1 MCKVI
6 TIANQKGGVGKTTT
20 TLNLGAGLV
29 NLGYKVLLI
38 DADPISSLTRSLGFE
53 PVNDTM
59 FLPALMNSVIEGNI
73 LNNIHVEK
81 HSEGFDFIP
90 TNNNLRNVAISL
102 AGVATGRE
110 YILKF
115 IVDRVKANYDY
126 VLIDCTPSLDLLPI
140 NALVAADKVIIPV
153 KVDFLSVDGI
163 SNLLRTIN
171 SVKSFYNQ
179 NLDIMGI
186 LITMLDVRTKLGQ
199 TGLQDLRECGEQF
212 HINVFETTVPYS
224 VKAQEMSASGSSIFI
239 YQPKGK
245 IAAAYNRLSEEVAS
259 K

>member
-1 MCKVI
+1 MSKVVA
-6 TIANQKGGVGKTTT
+6 IANQKGGVGKTTT

-38 DADPISSLTRSLGFE
+38 DADPISSLTRALGFE
-53 PVNDTM
+53 PANDTM
-59 FLPALMNSVIEGNI
+59 YLSALMNSVIEGNI
-73 LNNIHVEK
+73 LNNINVEK

-110 YILKF
+110 HILKF
-115 IVDRVKANYDY
+115 IVDRIKTNYDY

-171 SVKSFYNQ
+171 SIKSFYNT

-186 LITMLDVRTKLGQ
+186 LITMLDVRTKLGH
-199 TGLQDLRECGEQF
+199 TGLQDLRECGEQYN
-212 HINVFETTVPYS
+212 INVFETTIPFS
-224 VKAQEMSASGSSIFI
+224 VKAQEMSASGGSIFT

-245 IAAAYNRLSEEVAS
+245 IAAAYKLFSEEVAS